1 MRNFEILRK
10 QRLFRYARQSGGNFF
25 LLLRRRC
32 TYIQHVHF
40 YLRLRRLR
48 FGGLLRQKRKR
59 GQKSGQKESYS
70 DHAKNSKR

>member
-1 MRNFEILRK
+1 
-10 QRLFRYARQSGGNFF
+10 
-25 LLLRRRC
+25 
-32 TYIQHVHF
+32 
-40 YLRLRRLR
+40 LR